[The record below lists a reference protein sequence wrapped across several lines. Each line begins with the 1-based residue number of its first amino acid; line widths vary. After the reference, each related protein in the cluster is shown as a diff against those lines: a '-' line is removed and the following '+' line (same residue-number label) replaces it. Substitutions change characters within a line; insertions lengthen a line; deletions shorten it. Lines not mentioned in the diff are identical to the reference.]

1 MELCTKLNYIPTEQ
15 DAKAKTI
22 NEVRCHMST
31 GTPNGKAEPGPR
43 TVRSLGYLSGRVL
56 GFDALSRYGGSNADV
71 RSQERA
77 HWSVQNNYPC
87 W

>member
-31 GTPNGKAEPGPR
+31 GTPNGKA
-43 TVRSLGYLSGRVL
+43 
-56 GFDALSRYGGSNADV
+56 N
-71 RSQERA
+71 RA
-77 HWSVQNNYPC
+77 REQSEAWGI
-87 W
+87 